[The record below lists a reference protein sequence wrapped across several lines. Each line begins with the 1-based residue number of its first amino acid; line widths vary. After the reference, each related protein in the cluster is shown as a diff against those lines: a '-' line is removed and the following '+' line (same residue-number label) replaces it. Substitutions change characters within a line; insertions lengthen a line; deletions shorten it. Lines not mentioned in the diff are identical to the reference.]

1 MIIREPS
8 WKSYILESTDP
19 VFTPQQC
26 RSIIDTGNSL
36 PQMDARVGG
45 EKKGGSTDHKKRKTN
60 IAWIPFKR
68 MPQMYSVLEQWMHM
82 VNENHFGFDKVQ
94 ISEQAQFTKY
104 SKGHHY
110 DWHSD
115 TSFVFNHE
123 PIVRKISMVTLL
135 NDPKEFKGGE
145 MQILNSEE
153 KLSLKQGYAI
163 FFASFITH
171 RVLPVTKGMRI
182 SMPMWFGGT
191 PLR

>member
-8 WKSYILESTDP
+8 WKSYIVRSTDP

-26 RSIIDTGNSL
+26 RSIIDAGNSL
-36 PQMDARVGG
+36 PQIDARIGG
-45 EKKGGSTDHKKRKTN
+45 KKEGGSKDYKKRKTK
-60 IAWIPFKR
+60 IAWLPFKR
-68 MPQMYSVLEQWMHM
+68 IPEAYTILERWMHI
-82 VNENHFGFDKVQ
+82 VNEKYFGFDRVQ

-123 PIVRKISMVTLL
+123 PVVRKISMVTLL

-145 MQILNSEE
+145 MQILNVNENF
-153 KLSLKQGYAI
+153 SLKQGYAI
-163 FFASFITH
+163 FFASFIAH
-171 RVLPVTKGMRI
+171 RVLPGTKGMRI
-182 SMPMWFGGT
+182 SMPMWFGG
-191 PLR
+191 PSLR

>member
-8 WKSYILESTDP
+8 WKSYIVKSTDP
-19 VFTPQQC
+19 VFTPEQC
-26 RSIIDTGNSL
+26 RSIISIGNSL
-36 PQMDARVGG
+36 PQIDARVGG
-45 EKKGGSTDHKKRKTN
+45 KKKGGSKDYKTRKTK
-60 IAWIPFKR
+60 IAWIPFKQ
-68 MPQMYSVLEQWMHM
+68 MPEMYSILERWLNI
-82 VNENHFGFDKVQ
+82 VNEKYFVFDRVQ
-94 ISEQAQFTKY
+94 ISEQAQFSKY
-104 SKGHHY
+104 SKDNHY

-115 TSFVFNHE
+115 ISFVFNHE
-123 PIVRKISMVTLL
+123 PIVRKISMVPLL